1 MKVHEIPLTSENQ
14 HFSIQLAGRN
24 LILRFTFRD
33 EAGWIMDISD
43 MQTGTLV
50 SGVPLIP
57 DTDLLA
63 QYHDIQLGG
72 KFRVVSDD
80 DVLEYPSKSNLGT
93 SSHLYFIEE

>member
-1 MKVHEIPLTSENQ
+1 MKIHEIPLTPDNQ

-24 LILRFTFRD
+24 LILKLIFRD

-43 MQTGTLV
+43 EHSTII

-57 DTDLLA
+57 GTDLLA
-63 QYHDIQLGG
+63 QYPDINLGG

-80 DVLEYPSKSNLGT
+80 DSREYPSQSNLGIN
-93 SSHLYFIEE
+93 SHLYFIED